1 MCLRRDILLSQSDV
15 FLFEKIR
22 FFNYRF
28 AKNPLLFFSSSGLF
42 CYSIFLSKAKASDC
56 LAIDFEHVHIGRN
69 RGAFVGHMN
78 GGLNAREL
86 RTESDAVF

>member
-1 MCLRRDILLSQSDV
+1 MCLRRDILLSQIDV
-15 FLFEKIR
+15 SLFEKIR
-22 FFNYRF
+22 FFNYPF
-28 AKNPLLFFSSSGLF
+28 AKSPLLFSSSGLF

-78 GGLNAREL
+78 GGFNAREL
-86 RTESDAVF
+86 RPESDAVF

>member
-15 FLFEKIR
+15 SLFEKIR
-22 FFNYRF
+22 FFNYLF
-28 AKNPLLFFSSSGLF
+28 AKSPLLFYNSGLF

-69 RGAFVGHMN
+69 RGALVGHMN
-78 GGLNAREL
+78 GGLNARKL
-86 RTESDAVF
+86 RPESDAVF